1 MMVALSIFYY
11 FCYVESNNTV
21 MKNLLLALSF
31 FALTAACSCEK
42 IIPSGIET
50 TQEFEIDGSYDELL
64 VSNAFD
70 ICVSDQ
76 VSKITI
82 TADEVIMPKIEVK
95 HVNSRLTIGI
105 KSVVL
110 SYLAESKVILPYN
123 SELAKIDL
131 SGACTMTSEYP
142 IRSSLV
148 KVRLTGASNL
158 LADIEATD
166 VEMNLTGAST
176 YKGALTA
183 SNSYRL
189 VETGASNATLWGST
203 DKLKLNLTGASNI
216 VKQVDG
222 ERYAFSCRECDG
234 ALTGASN
241 AFIHS
246 DGSIV
251 VKLTGASDL
260 HYTGNASTS
269 GSSTTG
275 ASNLIHD
282 VL

>member
-82 TADEVIMPKIEVK
+82 TADEVIMPKIKVK
-95 HVNSRLTIGI
+95 HVNSRLTIGV
-105 KSVVL
+105 SPLTL
-110 SYLAESKVILPYN
+110 SYLTDMKVLLPYN
-123 SELAKIDL
+123 ADLAKIDL
-131 SGACTMTSEYP
+131 SGACTFTSEYP
-142 IRSSLV
+142 ISSSLV
-148 KVRLTGASNL
+148 KIRLTGASGL
-158 LADIEATD
+158 FADIDATD
-166 VEMNLTGAST
+166 VEMNLIGASACKGNLVASNSLHLVATGAS
-176 YKGALTA
+176 
-183 SNSYRL
+183 S
-189 VETGASNATLWGST
+189 ATLWGST
-203 DKLKLNLTGASNI
+203 DKLKLNLSGASNLT
-216 VKQVDG
+216 KQVVG
-222 ERYAFSCRECDG
+222 EHYSFSCRECDG

-269 GSSTTG
+269 GSTTTG